1 MRALQSRQPLVWGA
15 TLLALLTLGVFG
27 VWIVDLNRGATEEQP
42 LLNTNYRYFVDE
54 TNELSLDYVM
64 AHAPFTSAS
73 GTNSIPWKLAYQ
85 TYWIK
90 IDFNYTG
97 LTERSIH
104 VITDNPSI
112 DYLDAYHILDGEQVR
127 RRVKA
132 GDITLERL
140 NQLPLPESLAVTL
153 LPDHE
158 NQLLIKV
165 TSRDMATMPLWIM
178 SHESYDQF
186 AKSLHLVW
194 GGFMTLALLM
204 AFYSAGV
211 YAYSRQRVYLIYVL
225 AIVLSTL
232 VLGVNSWL

>member
-165 TSRDMATMPLWIM
+165 TSRDMATMPL
-178 SHESYDQF
+178 
-186 AKSLHLVW
+186 
-194 GGFMTLALLM
+194 
-204 AFYSAGV
+204 
-211 YAYSRQRVYLIYVL
+211 
-225 AIVLSTL
+225 
-232 VLGVNSWL
+232 